1 MRKRW
6 ALASI
11 VGISVAL
18 GGLIAAKRLTHL
30 PVLILVGWA
39 SLLACAFMLAL
50 AFLLPP
56 LAEEKALRNAFVV
69 RSLPLPLYA
78 IGAFL
83 GASGRI
89 VLSLCVVL
97 LAILLHHA
105 VVRPYAKR
113 LRTQSR
119 KQSGV
124 KAESEVPRQ

>member
-1 MRKRW
+1 VTKRW
-6 ALASI
+6 ALAFI
-11 VGISVAL
+11 VGVSVAL

-39 SLLACAFMLAL
+39 CLLACAFMLAL
-50 AFLLPP
+50 AFFLPS
-56 LAEEKALRNAFVV
+56 LADEKALRNAFVV

-78 IGAFL
+78 VGAFL

-97 LAILLHHA
+97 FAILLHYA

-113 LRTQSR
+113 LRTQLQ
-119 KQSGV
+119 KQSG
-124 KAESEVPRQ
+124 AEAKWKVPRQ